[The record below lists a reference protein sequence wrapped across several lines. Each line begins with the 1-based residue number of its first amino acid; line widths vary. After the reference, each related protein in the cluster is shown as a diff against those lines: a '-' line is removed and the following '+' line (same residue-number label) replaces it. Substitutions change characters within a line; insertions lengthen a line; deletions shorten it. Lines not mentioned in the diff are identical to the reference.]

1 MRFWAE
7 LLSRRKSFYDLNC
20 LRALSTHTV
29 WPNFRLLADLAVGLN
44 IAPFCVEVRMS
55 GRL

>member
-7 LLSRRKSFYDLNC
+7 LLSKRKSFCYFNC
-20 LRALSTHTV
+20 LSALSTHTV
-29 WPNFRLLADLAVGLN
+29 CPNFLLLADLAVGLN
-44 IAPFCVEVRMS
+44 NAPFCVEVRMS